1 MSRVSQKMLV
11 SRNFIGFFLKLSES
25 GTVNRRKR
33 KNEEVRNDDKKMKQI
48 RIFLYQLY
56 PFYKIQNLNNK
67 WLKKN
72 KTDGSLFPRS
82 KNV

>member
-48 RIFLYQLY
+48 RIFLYHCIH
-56 PFYKIQNLNNK
+56 FIKFKI
-67 WLKKN
+67 
-72 KTDGSLFPRS
+72 
-82 KNV
+82 